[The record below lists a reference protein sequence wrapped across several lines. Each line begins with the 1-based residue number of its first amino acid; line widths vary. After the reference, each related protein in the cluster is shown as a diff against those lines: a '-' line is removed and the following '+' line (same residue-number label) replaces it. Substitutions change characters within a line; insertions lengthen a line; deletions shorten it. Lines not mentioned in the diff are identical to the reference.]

1 MNIYMNKSKQ
11 DSRKSK
17 ILKLKIDIRKDT
29 FLVLI
34 MQYFAF
40 NVYKILAV
48 NLFYVDFILDI

>member
-1 MNIYMNKSKQ
+1 MNKSKQ